1 MKVSLEWLSD
11 YIDLPA
17 GVSTKELAYQLTL
30 KTVEVEDVLPV
41 DGDQILE
48 IDNKSLTNRPDL
60 WGHYGIA
67 REFAAIYGLPL
78 RPLHAAAR
86 PVAVEGL
93 VGSAD
98 PDLCTRFAAVAFGA
112 EASATPGWMRGRL
125 TRIGEVPVHPLVDLS
140 NYVMFTTGQP
150 THVYDAGQLSL
161 PLSAVLATEP
171 GEVKLLNGSPRSS
184 ARDSP

>member
-1 MKVSLEWLSD
+1 M
-11 YIDLPA
+11 PA
-17 GVSTKELAYQLTL
+17 GVSIKELAHQLTL
-30 KTVEVEDVLPV
+30 KTVEVEDILPV
-41 DGDQILE
+41 DGDSLLE

-86 PVAVEGL
+86 PVAIEGL

-112 EASATPGWMRGRL
+112 EASVTPDWMRDRL
-125 TRIGEVPVHPLVDLS
+125 TRIGEASVHPLVDLS
-140 NYVMFTTGQP
+140 NYCLLYTS
-150 THVYDAGQLSL
+150 DA
-161 PLSAVLATEP
+161 ADD
-171 GEVKLLNGSPRSS
+171 LLCVDLG
-184 ARDSP
+184 